1 MTGFVAGLQVTV
13 LADATASQT
22 EEVQAANLYDMR
34 NIGVDTPTVAE
45 WEQQLQQQAAEP
57 LAG

>member
-1 MTGFVAGLQVTV
+1 M

-22 EEVQAANLYDMR
+22 DEVQAANLYDMR